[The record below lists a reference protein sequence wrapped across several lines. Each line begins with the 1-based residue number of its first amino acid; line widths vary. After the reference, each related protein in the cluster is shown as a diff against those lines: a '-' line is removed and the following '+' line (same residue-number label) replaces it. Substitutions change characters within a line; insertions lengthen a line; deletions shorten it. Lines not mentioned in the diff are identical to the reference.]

1 MSNDARMHPALQRRI
16 KEREDLLRIARRYA
30 RKLAERVPLRWVVVA
45 GSVARG
51 DFHDGSDVDVLVVSD
66 ALPPQPLRR
75 TEILFAVAEGGVE
88 PKGLTSEEARREAER
103 RNPLVLEALTRGVV
117 VYPEGLS
124 LEEVRVGL
132 GIDHGGDPQPSA
144 HE

>member
-1 MSNDARMHPALQRRI
+1 MSNDAGMHPALQRRI
-16 KEREDLLRIARRYA
+16 REREHLLDIARGYA
-30 RKLAERVPLRWVVVA
+30 RRLAERVPPRWVVVA

-75 TEILFAVAEGGVE
+75 AEILFAVAEGGVE

-124 LEEVRVGL
+124 LQEVRAEL
-132 GIDHGGDPQPSA
+132 GIDHADDPR
-144 HE
+144 